1 MSSKNVTMKVLLV
14 SFFNDE
20 AYGMRVIHSN
30 LVNNDIDAHMLFF
43 KMPYRRHRSLVF
55 YINCISTS
63 QITQEQKN
71 DIYELINDYKNSKDI
86 RAIKNVVEP
95 YLRVRTH

>member
-30 LVNNDIDAHMLFF
+30 LVNND
-43 KMPYRRHRSLVF
+43 
-55 YINCISTS
+55 
-63 QITQEQKN
+63 N

>member
-20 AYGMRVIHSN
+20 AYGIRVIHSN
-30 LVNNDIDAHMLFF
+30 LVNND
-43 KMPYRRHRSLVF
+43 
-55 YINCISTS
+55 
-63 QITQEQKN
+63 N